1 MILLVRHDENA
12 LWMFYERTQGNEP
25 GVKRICV
32 QGQHGQISESRALH
46 SFLGLGSAL
55 VAWPLLPHW
64 AVGCGVTGAIFAV
77 VILIIFAGREQ
88 EARIFFDEI
97 PDEPISRLGL
107 LWSIIGCIEIIP
119 LLLMLVG
126 LILTGFKLWGIF

>member
-1 MILLVRHDENA
+1 MGRYLKVVRFILF
-12 LWMFYERTQGNEP
+12 W
-25 GVKRICV
+25 
-32 QGQHGQISESRALH
+32 
-46 SFLGLGSAL
+46 GLGSAL
-55 VAWPLLPHW
+55 VAWPLLPQW
-64 AVGCGVTGAIFAV
+64 AVGCGLAGAIFAV

-119 LLLMLVG
+119 LVLMVVG
-126 LILTGFKLWGIF
+126 LILTGLKLWGIF